1 MARGTEE
8 QRNPLR
14 RQGRQDGVSTRS
26 NGPRARGRWFWLV
39 GAAVILTTAAFGLLF
54 VAASGALAP
63 STFEGNDGT

>member
-1 MARGTEE
+1 MPRGTEE
-8 QRNPLR
+8 PLVLA
-14 RQGRQDGVSTRS
+14 G
-26 NGPRARGRWFWLV
+26 